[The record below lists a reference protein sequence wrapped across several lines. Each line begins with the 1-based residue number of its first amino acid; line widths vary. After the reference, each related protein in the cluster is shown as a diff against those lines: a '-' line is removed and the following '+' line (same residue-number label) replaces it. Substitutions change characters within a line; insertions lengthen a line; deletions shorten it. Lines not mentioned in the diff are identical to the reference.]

1 MNKNENYFENS
12 KSLQKQDIT
21 SRENSNIR
29 PLYRIKH
36 VVTSWYVTF
45 KLFHLIVYVVCM
57 CVLYVGRVPEI
68 QLTMM
73 TVSVL

>member
-29 PLYRIKH
+29 PCI
-36 VVTSWYVTF
+36 
-45 KLFHLIVYVVCM
+45 
-57 CVLYVGRVPEI
+57 E
-68 QLTMM
+68 
-73 TVSVL
+73 